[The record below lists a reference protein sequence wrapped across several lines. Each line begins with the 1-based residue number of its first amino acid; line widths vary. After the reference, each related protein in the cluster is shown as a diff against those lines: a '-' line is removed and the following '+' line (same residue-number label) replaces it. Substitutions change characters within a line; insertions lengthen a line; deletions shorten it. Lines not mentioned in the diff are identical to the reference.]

1 MFSFQFAFVI
11 NTMKLR
17 HFSIKS
23 TLLLLI
29 LFISALSA
37 IAQRPGSATPR
48 QEKLLN
54 GLKILMWNEPKTNK
68 VSLKIRIH
76 SGSAFDPQGKEGLMR
91 LLADN
96 IFPNDAAREF
106 FTEELDGSLE
116 VVSNYDYIQINAV
129 GRSDRLLDILQTI
142 ATVVTN
148 PAIDKETTVRLRTA
162 LLGSVRELEKDP
174 AYLADRAAAKRLLGT
189 FPYGRPQMGSS
200 ESVQKIEYPD
210 LLDAKQRFLTAD
222 NATVTI
228 SGTYNS
234 DQAYRAIR
242 RYFGGWLK
250 ADKKVPSTFRQPDEP
265 DTKPLTVGS
274 PTIEDTDMRYALRGI
289 AKGDKEYPASDVLTR
304 IALARWQALPVLAKS
319 SYVFVRN
326 EAHILPGYMLFSATL
341 PQPLTD
347 DAANKLRTHLIPAS
361 ITETEFTTMRALAQ
375 VKLEAVS
382 IQDRWLDVD
391 TFKGLPVENETAVY
405 QDLTLADV
413 QRVADRLAKN
423 PVVTVSY
430 TPRADPAP
438 AN

>member
-23 TLLLLI
+23 TVLLLI
-29 LFISALSA
+29 LLISALSA

-54 GLKILMWNEPKTNK
+54 GLRILMWNEPKTDK

-162 LLGSVRELEKDP
+162 LLGRVRELEKDP
-174 AYLADRAAAKRLLGT
+174 AYLADQAAAKRLLGT

-210 LLDAKQRFLTAD
+210 LLEAKQRFLTAD

-228 SGTYNS
+228 SGAYNS
-234 DQAYRAIR
+234 DQAFRAVR

-250 ADKKVPSTFRQPDEP
+250 SDKKVPSTFRQPDEP
-265 DTKPLTVGS
+265 DIRPLTVNGTANGNS
-274 PTIEDTDMRYALRGI
+274 AVSYALRGL
-289 AKGDKEYPASDVLTR
+289 ARSDKDYPASDVITR
-304 IALARWQALPVLAKS
+304 IALARWQALPGLAKS

-326 EAHILPGYMLFSATL
+326 EAHILPGYMIFSATL

-347 DAANKLRTHLIPAS
+347 DTVNKLRGNLIPGS
-361 ITETEFTTMRALAQ
+361 ITEAEFTTMRALAQ
-375 VKLEAVS
+375 VRLEAIS
-382 IQDRWLDVD
+382 TQDRWLDVD
-391 TFKGLPVENETAVY
+391 TFKGLPVENEMAAY
-405 QDLTLADV
+405 QDMTFADV
-413 QRVADRLAKN
+413 QRVADRLSKN
-423 PVVTVSY
+423 PVVTVLY
-430 TPRADPAP
+430 TPPADPAP